1 MQGRITSKPHRILAG
16 ILAVLVLFIVVFSA
30 FYVAMEADHDCCAHS
45 ASEHEC
51 PICEC
56 LEKCEAVLSA
66 FRSVSVKSVHTVFAV
81 IVLISIAHILF
92 AKFSPRTPVS
102 SKVQLN
108 N

>member
-1 MQGRITSKPHRILAG
+1 MIGWHHQLNGHEFEQTEGDREGQGSLA
-16 ILAVLVLFIVVFSA
+16 
-30 FYVAMEADHDCCAHS
+30 CCIHG
-45 ASEHEC
+45 
-51 PICEC
+51 
-56 LEKCEAVLSA
+56 EKCEAVLSA
-66 FRSVSVKSVHTVFAV
+66 FKSVSVKSVHTVFAV